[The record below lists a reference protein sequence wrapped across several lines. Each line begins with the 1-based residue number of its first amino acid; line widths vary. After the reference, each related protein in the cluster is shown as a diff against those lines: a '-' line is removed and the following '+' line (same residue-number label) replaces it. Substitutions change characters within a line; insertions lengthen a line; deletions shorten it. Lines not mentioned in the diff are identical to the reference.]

1 MKATLLALAL
11 LTAGASQAYAQA
23 PAVSTQAP
31 TPRTFVTQHSGVF
44 NGQTVNYL
52 ATVGETVSAS
62 SVMIAPE
69 TKAPTIGISENR
81 PTTKARAK
89 A

>member
-23 PAVSTQAP
+23 PAVSAQAP

-44 NGQTVNYL
+44 NGQTVHYL
-52 ATVGETVSAS
+52 ATVG
-62 SVMIAPE
+62 
-69 TKAPTIGISENR
+69 
-81 PTTKARAK
+81 
-89 A
+89 